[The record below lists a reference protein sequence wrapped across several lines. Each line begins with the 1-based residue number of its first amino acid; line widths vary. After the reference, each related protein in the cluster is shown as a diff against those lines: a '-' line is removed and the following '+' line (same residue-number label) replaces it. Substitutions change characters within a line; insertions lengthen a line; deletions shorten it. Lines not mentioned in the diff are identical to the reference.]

1 MSSSEEK
8 IVETEYDNDE
18 LPVDDLDELGK
29 DEKKP
34 LQESSEFALKMI
46 NSVIGQSF
54 LCTPKPLFYF
64 LKECCCQDL
73 ST

>member
-34 LQESSEFALKMI
+34 LQESSEL
-46 NSVIGQSF
+46 
-54 LCTPKPLFYF
+54 P
-64 LKECCCQDL
+64 
-73 ST
+73 